1 MAYTNVQASPMVSSI
16 TNNNGTSS
24 YTAADGRSYSQ
35 PYLFSNGYPDNEDI
49 SKYDSTSGSNSGSI
63 FGDWKSL
70 FPSWFVGTNVYS
82 QFQSNPDKWLASNM
96 PWIKDPQM
104 KEMAKWQIGNQLKN
118 NPYQGGLLN
127 SLGSFSDMA
136 SIGLGIAGLM
146 NQKKMA
152 DRQFGLQ
159 KESFDLAKEDYY
171 NREARAKEE
180 FEARRNARSGG
191 QI

>member
-16 TNNNGTSS
+16 TNNDGTSS

-35 PYLFSNGYPDNEDI
+35 PYLFSNGYSDNGDI
-49 SKYDSTSGSNSGSI
+49 SKYDSTSGSNSGSL

-152 DRQFGLQ
+152 EKQFGLQ
-159 KESFDLAKEDYY
+159 KESFDLAKQDWQ

>member
-1 MAYTNVQASPMVSSI
+1 MAYTNVQASPMASSI
-16 TNNNGTSS
+16 TNNDGTSS

-35 PYLFSNGYPDNEDI
+35 PYLFDNGYPDNEDI

-152 DRQFGLQ
+152 EKQFGLQ
-159 KESFDLAKEDYY
+159 KESFDLAKQDWQ

-180 FEARRNARSGG
+180 FAARRNARSGG

>member
-16 TNNNGTSS
+16 TNNDGTSS

-49 SKYDSTSGSNSGSI
+49 SKYDSTSGSNSGSF
-63 FGDWKSL
+63 FGDWRSL

-136 SIGLGIAGLM
+136 SIGLGIAGLL
-146 NQKKMA
+146 NEKKMA
-152 DRQFGLQ
+152 EKQFGLQ
-159 KESFDLAKEDYY
+159 KESFDLAKQDWQ

-180 FEARRNARSGG
+180 FAARRNARSGG

>member
-1 MAYTNVQASPMVSSI
+1 MAYTNIQASPMASSI
-16 TNNNGTSS
+16 TNNDGTTS

-35 PYLFSNGYPDNEDI
+35 PYLFDNAYPDNEDI
-49 SKYDSTSGSNSGSI
+49 SKYDSTSGSSSGSI
-63 FGDWKSL
+63 FGDWKSM

-136 SIGLGIAGLM
+136 SIGLSIAGIM

-152 DRQFGLQ
+152 EKQFGLQ
-159 KESFDLAKEDYY
+159 KEAFDLSKQDWQ

-180 FEARRNARSGG
+180 FAARRNARSGG

>member
-35 PYLFSNGYPDNEDI
+35 PYLFDNGYPDNEDI
-49 SKYDSTSGSNSGSI
+49 SKYDSTSGSNSGSF

-104 KEMAKWQIGNQLKN
+104 KEMAKWQIGNQLKT

-152 DRQFGLQ
+152 EKQFGLQ
-159 KESFDLAKEDYY
+159 KESFDLAKQDWQ

>member
-16 TNNNGTSS
+16 TNNDGTSS

-49 SKYDSTSGSNSGSI
+49 SKYDSTSGSNSGS
-63 FGDWKSL
+63 FFDDWRSL

-127 SLGSFSDMA
+127 SLGSFSNMA
-136 SIGLGIAGLM
+136 SIGLSIAGLL
-146 NQKKMA
+146 NEKKMA
-152 DRQFGLQ
+152 EKQFGLQ
-159 KESFDLAKEDYY
+159 KEAFDL
-171 NREARAKEE
+171 
-180 FEARRNARSGG
+180 
-191 QI
+191 

>member
-16 TNNNGTSS
+16 TNNDGTSS

-35 PYLFSNGYPDNEDI
+35 PYLFSNGYSDNGDI
-49 SKYDSTSGSNSGSI
+49 SKYDSTSGSNSGSL

-152 DRQFGLQ
+152 EKQFGLQ
-159 KESFDLAKEDYY
+159 KESFDLAKQDWQ

-180 FEARRNARSGG
+180 FAARRNARSGG